1 MHRRGMRKKIGTL
14 RTGSTDLGENAIV
27 EKSENEDDLGDEEN
41 NHVKNSRRR
50 QRMKNLHIVEDR

>member
-1 MHRRGMRKKIGTL
+1 MRKKIGTL